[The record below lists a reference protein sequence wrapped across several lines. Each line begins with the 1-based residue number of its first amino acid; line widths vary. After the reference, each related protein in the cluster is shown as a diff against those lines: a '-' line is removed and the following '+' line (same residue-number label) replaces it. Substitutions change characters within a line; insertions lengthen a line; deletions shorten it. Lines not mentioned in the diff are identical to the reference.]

1 MNFRPVALLAGAL
14 TAALAAGGTFAP
26 ARAAETTGGPGPS
39 AGYTLH
45 IDADKHFG
53 DSHPDEI
60 AHHWCKKVSDDLTE
74 CQLYDGD
81 GPHARL
87 VGVETIVSAQLW
99 KTFGAAEQAQWH
111 YHKTELKKIHAT
123 LPGMSKAEAAKVVAA
138 ISPTYG
144 KVYILWD
151 PMTSKSPIGP
161 PHVSVLK

>member
-1 MNFRPVALLAGAL
+1 MNRITVALLAGAF
-14 TAALAAGGTFAP
+14 TAALALGATFTP
-26 ARAAETTGGPGPS
+26 ATRAAAAGSAGPS

-53 DSHPDEI
+53 DTHPNEI
-60 AHHWCKKVSDDLTE
+60 AHHWCKTISDDLTE

-87 VGVETIVSAQLW
+87 VGVETIVSAKMW
-99 KTFGAAEQAQWH
+99 KSFPSEEQAQWH

-151 PMTSKSPIGP
+151 PMTNKNPIGQP
-161 PHVSVLK
+161 QVSVLK